1 LTTLRIRDGWAAVA
15 RVAAS
20 ALACCAVV
28 VAVLALRTD
37 HRCAAVQDDA
47 GRAARSELT
56 RLAHKASERCGD
68 PRNEA
73 WVVGVATVRGD
84 RAAAIDLA
92 RRMTRSS
99 PDDYIGWLGL
109 YRLTG
114 DRRALARAHELN
126 PRGVPLS

>member
-1 LTTLRIRDGWAAVA
+1 VIA
-15 RVAAS
+15 RVL
-20 ALACCAVV
+20 ALALAVVAVV
-28 VAVLALRTD
+28 VAALALRSD

-47 GRAARSELT
+47 GRAARGQLSG
-56 RLAHKASERCGD
+56 LAREAADRCGD

-73 WVVGVATVRGD
+73 WVIGVATLRGD

-99 PDDYIGWLGL
+99 PDDYLGWLGL

-114 DRRALARAHELN
+114 DRGALQRAHELN
-126 PRGVPLS
+126 PRGVPLT